1 MNPVVF
7 FRQGIFCKMM
17 KISFKMIVVIIASR
31 NNIYSHTYKIYLN
44 IVLSNRRSTQQCS
57 VCTIQQSRREQLLQS
72 FSRLYL
78 LVELHLPRK
87 FKVSGLMINLDQLYC
102 ILLAN
107 VWQQY
112 LFLFS
117 FLEEDRRRI
126 FVTFQ
131 KSKLAK
137 KAYSLN

>member
-1 MNPVVF
+1 
-7 FRQGIFCKMM
+7 M

-57 VCTIQQSRREQLLQS
+57 VQCVYYTAKQKRVVVVEF
-72 FSRLYL
+72 FSVV

-137 KAYSLN
+137 KAYIPQTDYYTK